1 MLVSLNTKYVGPV
14 ERVVITSMTARKDGL
29 NVLMFI
35 ILNIK
40 VEATEKC
47 PGTLKPGSALLVC
60 HGQTRNITMFKIMGM
75 NTILNQNTILYT
87 ILNLGKQSLP
97 GFENTNLFL
106 QAGVGL
112 KSNVS
117 WFSSSHFRNITE
129 VELPLVI
136 IAKEG

>member
-1 MLVSLNTKYVGPV
+1 MV
-14 ERVVITSMTARKDGL
+14 
-29 NVLMFI
+29 I

-60 HGQTRNITMFKIMGM
+60 HGQTKNITMFKIMGM
-75 NTILNQNTILYT
+75 NTILNLNLILSMVIILNRYTILYT
-87 ILNLGKQSLP
+87 ILSLGKRSLP

-106 QAGVGL
+106 QAEVGM
-112 KSNVS
+112 KRNES